1 MMGYVNKNI
10 AISCGLILQKKGIN
24 VIQPIFKLCL
34 HQDIK
39 IPQSPPKLK
48 GTVSHFCFQFFH
60 ESVSPQPQS
69 IPLGPVQIF
78 LKICKDIPKSRCT
91 PGLNNTGGKIA
102 EGINDTGGTFATGIN
117 DTGGK
122 VCHQFCE
129 CCC

>member
-1 MMGYVNKNI
+1 MGYVNKNI